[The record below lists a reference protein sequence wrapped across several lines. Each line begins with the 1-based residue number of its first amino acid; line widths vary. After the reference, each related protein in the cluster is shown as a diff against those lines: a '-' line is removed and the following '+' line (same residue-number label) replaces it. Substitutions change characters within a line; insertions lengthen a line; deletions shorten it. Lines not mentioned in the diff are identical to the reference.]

1 MIVHTNNRFEINN
14 NAFVPSDLFDIS
26 NNLKHFT
33 SQGVMVAMPRLLDAQ
48 KLHLSLSYIP
58 SDKIYNSSKTH
69 PRTMESQNLRDTM
82 FQTTPTNPGANISKD
97 PPTITNLFSNTRLIL
112 SISLLFRFF
121 LLLWGEY
128 QDTHSPLKYTDIDY
142 LVFTDASRYLHTN
155 QSPYLRDTY
164 RYTPLL
170 AWLLYPT
177 AFGPRW
183 FSFGK
188 VVFAV
193 GDVVTGYLIF
203 LLLKQRMHKAKAMQY
218 ACIWLLNPMVANIS
232 TRGSSEGLLAVI
244 VVGMLWAVETGRT
257 RLGGC
262 LLGLGVHFKIYPFVY
277 AVSLVV
283 WLDGGKTGGLG
294 GSGLLG
300 GLVNAKRAQLALFS
314 FLTFSGLNMLMFRL

>member
-1 MIVHTNNRFEINN
+1 M
-14 NAFVPSDLFDIS
+14 
-26 NNLKHFT
+26 
-33 SQGVMVAMPRLLDAQ
+33 Q
-48 KLHLSLSYIP
+48 
-58 SDKIYNSSKTH
+58 
-69 PRTMESQNLRDTM
+69 SQNLRDKMSQPPLTKSGER
-82 FQTTPTNPGANISKD
+82 TPKGSS
-97 PPTITNLFSNTRLIL
+97 TITNLFSNTRLIL
-112 SISLLFRFF
+112 TISLLFRLL

-142 LVFTDASRYLHTN
+142 LVFTDASRYLSTS
-155 QSPYLRDTY
+155 QSPYLRETY

-177 AFGPRW
+177 SLSPRW
-183 FSFGK
+183 FGFGK

-203 LLLKQRMHKAKAMQY
+203 LLLKQRMQRGRAMQY

-244 VVGMLWAVETGRT
+244 VVGMLWAVETGRVA
-257 RLGGC
+257 LGGC

-283 WLDGGKTGGLG
+283 WLDGGNGGRF
-294 GSGLLG
+294 G
-300 GLVNAKRAQLALFS
+300 GLVNGKRLRLALFS
-314 FLTFSGLNMLMFRL
+314 FLTFSGLNMLMFHL

>member
-1 MIVHTNNRFEINN
+1 
-14 NAFVPSDLFDIS
+14 
-26 NNLKHFT
+26 
-33 SQGVMVAMPRLLDAQ
+33 MVAMPRLLDAAKVTPQ
-48 KLHLSLSYIP
+48 PLLYP

-69 PRTMESQNLRDTM
+69 PRTMQTQNKRDIMSQPPLER
-82 FQTTPTNPGANISKD
+82 PGETISGSKS
-97 PPTITNLFSNTRLIL
+97 TITNLFSNTRLIL
-112 SISLLFRFF
+112 SISLLFRIL

-142 LVFTDASRYLHTN
+142 LVFTDASRYIYNH

-177 AFGPRW
+177 AISPRW
-183 FSFGK
+183 FPFGK

-283 WLDGGKTGGLG
+283 WLDGGLG
-294 GSGLLG
+294 GRGG
-300 GLVNAKRAQLALFS
+300 GLVNEKRVQLALFS